1 MSEMKRLIE
10 VAFDNGLTEEE
21 EALLDRLEA
30 EWLMRIRAEELEA
43 YDYYS
48 IPRPNKNELGSE
60 ILH

>member
-1 MSEMKRLIE
+1 MSQIKHLLE
-10 VAFDNGLTEEE
+10 VAFDNGLTEAE

-48 IPRPNKNELGSE
+48 IPRPNRNELGSE

>member
-1 MSEMKRLIE
+1 MSQMKRLIE
-10 VAFDNGLTEEE
+10 VAFDNGLTEAE

-30 EWLMRIRAEELEA
+30 EWLMRVRAEELEA

-48 IPRPNKNELGSE
+48 MPRHNRNELGSE

>member
-1 MSEMKRLIE
+1 MSQMKRLIE
-10 VAFDNGLTEEE
+10 IAFDNGLTEEE

-30 EWLMRIRAEELEA
+30 EWLMRVRAEELEA

>member
-30 EWLMRIRAEELEA
+30 EWLMRCRAEELEA

>member
-1 MSEMKRLIE
+1 MSQIKHMLE
-10 VAFDNGLTEEE
+10 VAFDNGLTEAE

-48 IPRPNKNELGSE
+48 IPRHNRNEPVSK

>member
-1 MSEMKRLIE
+1 MSQIKHLLE

-30 EWLMRIRAEELEA
+30 EWLMRCRAEELEA

-48 IPRPNKNELGSE
+48 IPRPNRSE
-60 ILH
+60 PRV

>member
-1 MSEMKRLIE
+1 MSQIKHLLE
-10 VAFDNGLTEEE
+10 VAFDNGLTEAE

-30 EWLMRIRAEELEA
+30 EWLMRVRAEELEA

-48 IPRPNKNELGSE
+48 MAKPSRNELGSE